1 MIIRMI
7 CRTVRFAGCAGSAA
21 PCPVPRPPSPSARAP
36 GGTAHT
42 LRTPAC
48 EMHGVVCLVRSAQL
62 YAVRCDSRAA
72 WTVAADP
79 TLNPTA
85 DRDRGNANLGVSA
98 PGLLPLSSVVC
109 T

>member
-1 MIIRMI
+1 
-7 CRTVRFAGCAGSAA
+7 
-21 PCPVPRPPSPSARAP
+21 
-36 GGTAHT
+36 
-42 LRTPAC
+42 
-48 EMHGVVCLVRSAQL
+48 MHGVVCLVRSAQL

-79 TLNPTA
+79 TA

-98 PGLLPLSSVVC
+98 PGLLAAASLVRGLHVTIALNIGGKLVLRLRAACERGNSHMVQAGALTQRAPLRLTALGGRDS

>member
-1 MIIRMI
+1 MKQCYCDYKDDMSKFDLR
-7 CRTVRFAGCAGSAA
+7 AA
-21 PCPVPRPPSPSARAP
+21 PSPVHARAQ
-36 GGTAHT
+36 GTAHT

-48 EMHGVVCLVRSAQL
+48 EMHGVVCLVRSAQP

-79 TLNPTA
+79 TA
-85 DRDRGNANLGVSA
+85 DRDRGDANLGVSA